1 MRKKKK
7 QYILINNTLYDIE
20 DIHKIEKTTSY
31 PNSKYCVELKLVG
44 GDMPQ
49 YGVIYNATI
58 GDEAYKFIQNNID
71 KSNNK

>member
-7 QYILINNTLYDIE
+7 QYILINNILCDIE

-31 PNSKYCVELKLVG
+31 PNSKYYVELKLVG
-44 GDMPQ
+44 GDMTR

-58 GDEAYKFIQNNID
+58 SDEAYKFFQNNID

>member
-7 QYILINNTLYDIE
+7 EYILINNTLCDIE

-31 PNSKYCVELKLVG
+31 PNSKYYVELKLVG

-49 YGVIYNATI
+49 YGAIYNATI
-58 GDEAYKFIQNNID
+58 SDEAYKFIQNHID